1 MQNSMD
7 TLNCMLDPT
16 EERVRE
22 LKDWSEGDNNNAA
35 QRGKREKRQE
45 EKSKKGVERWI
56 LFKINIVLT

>member
-22 LKDWSEGDNNNAA
+22 LKDWSEKVTIMQHRG
-35 QRGKREKRQE
+35 GKREKRQE
-45 EKSKKGVERWI
+45 EKSKKEGLKDE
-56 LFKINIVLT
+56 F